1 MDFENILS
9 AVQPFVIMFA
19 ALLGAFL
26 TAMWIAV
33 VIWTFR
39 DIRSRSRD
47 IFAQIL
53 ATLMVLIF
61 FPLFPLPGLVLY
73 LILRP
78 RETLSEIYERSL
90 EEEALLQGIEE
101 RMACPG
107 CNRRIEE
114 EFMICPTCHTRL
126 KKACPACGR
135 LLHLRWNI
143 CAYCGAVQT
152 AVKAAP
158 APAEPVSLAIES
170 ATSPLRLSE
179 LSPSPGAAEE
189 AQREANAR
197 TEARTRPEVE
207 PQDDSRREPMAWAAT
222 QTSVASSEA
231 TTEESTPEPE
241 TEEPIEPEPQPEA
254 ETDAE
259 LYSYGEAEPEE
270 ASTEPIPEKAEE
282 DEAETLPHA
291 TE

>member
-19 ALLGAFL
+19 ALLGAFM

-101 RMACPG
+101 RLACPG

-114 EFMICPTCHTRL
+114 DFMICPTCHTRL

-152 AVKAAP
+152 AVKP
-158 APAEPVSLAIES
+158 APSSTEPVSLAIES
-170 ATSPLRLSE
+170 ATSPLKLSE
-179 LSPSPGAAEE
+179 ISPSPTAVPEAHHEDRARSEPPLGSETQAWAASQGPLGAEERAAEE
-189 AQREANAR
+189 YTGEQGAEAG
-197 TEARTRPEVE
+197 VE
-207 PQDDSRREPMAWAAT
+207 P
-222 QTSVASSEA
+222 
-231 TTEESTPEPE
+231 ES
-241 TEEPIEPEPQPEA
+241 QQAA
-254 ETDAE
+254 ETAAEPGVDAG

-270 ASTEPIPEKAEE
+270 APEEPISEPDPEE
-282 DEAETLPHA
+282 EAETLPHVS
-291 TE
+291 E